1 MRYRFS
7 EFAPSNHRQYVLAV
21 GVKDIEIL
29 LGLVDNACNGMP
41 RLAKDVNS
49 EYNDIYMRIRNMRK
63 TLQVALAEADRLD
76 DHGERRK
83 PFRAVSDEV
92 EGIVCGD

>member
-1 MRYRFS
+1 MRYRFT

-21 GVKDIEIL
+21 GIKDIEII
-29 LGLVDNACNGMP
+29 LGLVDKACDTMP

-49 EYNDIYMRIRNMRK
+49 EYNDIYLRIRHMRK
-63 TLQVALAEADRLD
+63 ALRAALDEATLLD

-83 PFRAVSDEV
+83 PYPRSQCV
-92 EGIVCGD
+92 